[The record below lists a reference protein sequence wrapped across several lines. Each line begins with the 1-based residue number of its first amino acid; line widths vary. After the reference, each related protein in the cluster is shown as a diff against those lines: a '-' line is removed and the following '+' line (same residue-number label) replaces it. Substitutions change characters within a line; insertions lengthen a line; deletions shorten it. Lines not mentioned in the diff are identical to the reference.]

1 MSSNL
6 ALGVVIGGAVG
17 SSFGRAITDSGTK
30 IDAFKKKA
38 ETARG
43 FQGLIGDTIR
53 VQREMSLMGDK
64 SSAAYTKLYKSQAKN
79 LDALKK
85 NGYEVNNLQKQYDRL
100 GRTARG
106 LELGAVGRA
115 RIGDGIDQMKGGVR
129 TGAAVAASVAI
140 PTKISADYQAIIRDI
155 AIKGGFARTGQER
168 AVGETIRTTATD
180 NGIGRDELAQ
190 AINALVSAG
199 MGVDQALSYAPLIAK
214 FAVGQGSSGEETAK
228 MLFALSQNAKI
239 TDPAKMMQAMES
251 IAYLG
256 KEGSFE
262 SVNMARWFPE
272 LLAEMQKNG
281 IVGQESVTSLGAM
294 LQVMMKTS
302 GSADQAANNMKN
314 WLSKIGSAETK
325 KKYED
330 AGVDYEAKMQ
340 EAIGKGWNTLEAS
353 MVLAKA
359 YIEKTDP
366 EQAKALADAG
376 SKISAEKDPEQQKL
390 MLAAFS
396 ESMKTGDLFVDMQV
410 KAALTAYLQNA
421 ALYSKMKKE
430 SAAASGDIEKDL
442 ADRRDSSKQKWAE
455 MGSAMNT
462 ALLKIGDA
470 MRPVTDIAAGA
481 LTTIANAVAALATES
496 PTLVTSLATAGGA
509 IAAFSAAKGAWNI
522 GRGALDVLR
531 GAAMTRTSGNL
542 PGLGGVVA
550 RVVSKIPLINKIPF
564 LGKALEK
571 ASALGGAAGEA
582 TATPVFVTNWP
593 GGALDGAGTSGSA
606 GSANG
611 KSGLLGRLGSA
622 AESVMGAGEAVAG
635 AGDSVLGADD
645 VVGAGKAAM
654 EAGKTVVDAGKDVL
668 EVGKEALGVG
678 KSVLA
683 AGKAAIGAS
692 SMGALAGGGA
702 GTMAAAAGGVLAA
715 GAAGY
720 AIGSVLNIG
729 INKALSAATGGET
742 SLGGW
747 LYDKFHDDPM
757 ANKPAPIKS
766 ATQNPLLGR
775 TQISPTAESVPS
787 LLTVPTSKA
796 ATAAPTL
803 QQSAVFSPTLTVT
816 VQGDVKD
823 PRQMAADLMP
833 HLKRMFA
840 DFQAQQGRAGLY
852 DAAHI

>member
-17 SSFGRAITDSGTK
+17 SSFGRAITDSGSK

-53 VQREMSLMGDK
+53 MQREMSLMGDK
-64 SSAAYTKLYKSQAKN
+64 SSSAYTKLYQSQAKN

-85 NGYEVNNLQKQYDRL
+85 NGLAVNNLQQQYDRL

-106 LELGAVGRA
+106 LDLGAAGRA
-115 RIGDGIDQMKGGVR
+115 RIGDGIDQMKSGAR
-129 TGAAVAASVAI
+129 TGAVVGAAVAV
-140 PTKISADYQAIIRDI
+140 PTKVAADYQAILRDI

-168 AVGETIRTTATD
+168 AMGETIRTTASDT
-180 NGIGRDELAQ
+180 GLGRNELAQ
-190 AINALVSAG
+190 AVNALVSGG
-199 MGVDQALSYAPLIAK
+199 MDVKEALSYAPLIAK

-228 MLFALSQNAKI
+228 MVSALSQNAKI
-239 TDPAKMMQAMES
+239 TDPAQMQQAMES
-251 IAYLG
+251 IAFLG
-256 KEGSFE
+256 KAGSFE
-262 SVNMARWFPE
+262 SVDMARWFPE

-281 IVGQESVTSLGAM
+281 IVGQESVTSLGSM

-302 GSADQAANNMKN
+302 GSPEQAANNLKN
-314 WLSKIGSAETK
+314 WLSKIGSDQTK
-325 KKYED
+325 KSYEN
-330 AGVDYEAKMQ
+330 AGIDYEAQMQ

-366 EQAKALADAG
+366 EQAKSIAAAG
-376 SKISAEKDPEQQKL
+376 SKISAEKDPEQQKR
-390 MLAAFS
+390 MLAAFA
-396 ESMKTGDLFVDMQV
+396 ESMKTGDLFTDMQV
-410 KAALTAYLQNA
+410 KAALTAYMQNSN
-421 ALYSKMKKE
+421 LYAKMKKE
-430 SAAASGDIEKDL
+430 SAGVTGDIEKDL
-442 ADRRDSSKQKWAE
+442 ADRRASSKQKWSE
-455 MGSAMNT
+455 MGAAMNESL
-462 ALLKIGDA
+462 ARIGDA
-470 MRPVTDIAAGA
+470 IQPLTDIAATA
-481 LTTIANAVAALATES
+481 LTSVANAVSKLATDA
-496 PTLVTSLATAGGA
+496 PTLVTGLVGIGATMATL
-509 IAAFSAAKGAWNI
+509 SAAKGAWNI

-531 GAAMTRTSGNL
+531 GGVMTRTSGNL

-550 RVVSKIPLINKIPF
+550 RVVGKIPLINKTPF

-571 ASALGGAAGEA
+571 AGALGGAVGAA
-582 TATPVFVTNWP
+582 TASPVFVTNWP
-593 GGALDGAGTSGSA
+593 DGGGTSGSA
-606 GSANG
+606 GSSNG

-635 AGDSVLGADD
+635 AGTSVAANDD
-645 VVGAGKAAM
+645 LIGTGQAVM
-654 EAGKTVVDAGKDVL
+654 EAGQAVVEGGKDAL

-683 AGKAAIGAS
+683 AGKAALGAT

-720 AIGSVLNIG
+720 AIGSLLNVG
-729 INKALSAATGGET
+729 INKALSAATGSET
-742 SLGGW
+742 SLGSW
-747 LYDKFHDDPM
+747 IYDKLHGDPG
-757 ANKPAPIKS
+757 AAQPAAAKPAV
-766 ATQNPLLGR
+766 QNALLGR
-775 TQISPTAESVPS
+775 TQMSPAVAAPSS
-787 LLTVPTSKA
+787 LLAAPIAKP
-796 ATAAPTL
+796 ATAAPVL

-823 PRQMAADLMP
+823 PRQVAADLMP

-840 DFQAQQGRAGLY
+840 DFQAQQSRSGLY